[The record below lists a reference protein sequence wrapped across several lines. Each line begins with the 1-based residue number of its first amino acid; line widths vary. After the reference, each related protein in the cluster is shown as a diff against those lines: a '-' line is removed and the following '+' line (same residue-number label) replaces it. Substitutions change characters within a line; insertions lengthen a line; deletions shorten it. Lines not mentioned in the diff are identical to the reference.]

1 MRTTRQRK
9 PVSLLLT
16 TVMPCALFLGFQAR
30 EACAGKGKAI
40 QEAVEY
46 AAGKFVGEVAE
57 ESVERISSRLTA
69 LAAKHGDDAIAAFR
83 KVGPQALRVA
93 EEAGE
98 HAGPAL
104 RLMASRGQD
113 AMWILRDAERTA
125 MFLRFG
131 DEAAEAMIRHKGI
144 ATPLIKEFE
153 GPAAKA
159 LNQVDARNARRIKMM
174 AEEGDLARIGQTG
187 RVLGVVERYGD
198 RAADF
203 VWRNKG
209 ALAVA
214 AVLTAF
220 LDDPKPFI
228 DGTRELAVTAVVP
241 AAAPLAEVAKE
252 AGRSV
257 NWTAVVLSGM
267 GLVAVFSL
275 GRLWRVGKV
284 AVRLLSP
291 VGSICRRSPAP

>member
-1 MRTTRQRK
+1 MGTTRQQK

-16 TVMPCALFLGFQAR
+16 LMVPCAVVLGFQAR

-46 AAGKFVGEVAE
+46 AAGRFAGEVAE
-57 ESVERISSRLTA
+57 ESVERISARLTS
-69 LAAKHGDDAIAAFR
+69 LAAKHGDDAITAFK

-104 RLMASRGQD
+104 RLMAARGQE
-113 AMWILRDAERTA
+113 AMWVLRDAERTA
-125 MFLRFG
+125 LFLRFG
-131 DEAAEAMIRHKGI
+131 DEVAEAMIRHKGI

-159 LNQVDARNARRIKMM
+159 LKQVDARNARRIKMM

-214 AVLTAF
+214 AALTAF
-220 LDDPKPFI
+220 LDDPRPFI
-228 DGTRELAVTAVVP
+228 DGTRDLAVTA
-241 AAAPLAEVAKE
+241 AAPVAEVAKE
-252 AGRSV
+252 VGRSV
-257 NWTAVVLSGM
+257 NWTAVVLCGM

-275 GRLWRVGKV
+275 GRLWRVGRL
-284 AVRLLSP
+284 AARLLIP
-291 VGSICRRSPAP
+291 AGSICRKSPAP

>member
-1 MRTTRQRK
+1 MGTTRQQK
-9 PVSLLLT
+9 PVSFLLT
-16 TVMPCALFLGFQAR
+16 IIVPCALFLGFQVR

-46 AAGKFVGEVAE
+46 AAGRFAGEVAE
-57 ESVERISSRLTA
+57 ESVERISARLTS
-69 LAAKHGDDAIAAFR
+69 LAAKHGDDAIAAFK

-104 RLMASRGQD
+104 RLMASRGQE
-113 AMWILRDAERTA
+113 AMWVLRDVERTA
-125 MFLRFG
+125 LFLRFG
-131 DEAAEAMIRHKGI
+131 DDAAEAMIRHKGI

-159 LNQVDARNARRIKMM
+159 LNQVDARNARRIRMM
-174 AEEGDLARIGQTG
+174 AEEGDLARIGRTG

-209 ALAVA
+209 GAGRRGGADGVSGRSEAVHRWDARSGGDGGRAGGGGGQRGEPLGELDGGCPVRDGVGGGFQSGAAVA
-214 AVLTAF
+214 
-220 LDDPKPFI
+220 
-228 DGTRELAVTAVVP
+228 R
-241 AAAPLAEVAKE
+241 
-252 AGRSV
+252 R
-257 NWTAVVLSGM
+257 
-267 GLVAVFSL
+267 
-275 GRLWRVGKV
+275 
-284 AVRLLSP
+284 P
-291 VGSICRRSPAP
+291 VGGPATHSGWIHLS